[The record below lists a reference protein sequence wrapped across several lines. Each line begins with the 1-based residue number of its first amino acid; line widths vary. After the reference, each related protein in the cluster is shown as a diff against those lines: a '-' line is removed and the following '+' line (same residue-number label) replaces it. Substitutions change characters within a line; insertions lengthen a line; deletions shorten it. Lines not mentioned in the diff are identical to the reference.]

1 MREGEKVS
9 LTEFMRV
16 GAKEGGEVDGQS
28 LVGREGGVNR
38 K

>member
-9 LTEFMRV
+9 RTEFMRV
-16 GAKEGGEVDGQS
+16 GEKGGGEVDGQS
-28 LVGREGGVNR
+28 LVGREGGVKR